1 MYYDTPLNF
10 LWNKP
15 SNLDHCVFRQGFWL
29 EKCLRTWR
37 FSTSPPELRWIFPR
51 KKRHGSVFSP
61 PQIWRVC
68 HEFPIWNKKLK
79 KYPHFLRGKK
89 FQSPHQASDC
99 DHPSTIWSRV
109 KPPWIPNWM
118 VWLFRRALAPWTVIF
133 FGGELWGS
141 LVAVYRLKVRCL
153 KQEA

>member
-10 LWNKP
+10 LWNK
-15 SNLDHCVFRQGFWL
+15 SSKLGHCVFRQGFWL

-37 FSTSPPELRWIFPR
+37 FSTSPELRWIFRR
-51 KKRHGSVFSP
+51 KKAWLSFFTTPNLEGLSWIPHLE
-61 PQIWRVC
+61 QKI
-68 HEFPIWNKKLK
+68 KKL
-79 KYPHFLRGKK
+79 PTLPSGKK
-89 FQSPHQASDC
+89 IQSPHQASDC

-109 KPPWIPNWM
+109 KPPWIPNWT

-133 FGGELWGS
+133 FGGELWGP
-141 LVAVYRLKVRCL
+141 LVAVYRLKLRCL